1 MSQGL
6 IILAEDDDKLR
17 RLYADFLTANEYNVV
32 VARDGIDVLGLLNK
46 GHIPRVLI
54 LDVMMPKLDGIET
67 CRRAREL
74 LGPNVPILF
83 LTAADRLDKLQ
94 ECMDAGGDDFL
105 IKSDRLDEIQLR
117 IKYWAT
123 FASRHDAQE
132 RRETARY
139 EVGAAVVE
147 HAGPVLER
155 VELSSTTDDTVRQ
168 MSRLVKRARAAA
180 EDRFGVTV
188 QEKLYLLGYV
198 TGVVDHWANIK
209 LSMKSRF
216 MDYLRA
222 VLQETGTL
230 SRPEVN
236 KMIDNFDELAKDRIF
251 RVAWMRGQKECDEA
265 SNKGPDFV
273 ATGLADFEE
282 ATAI

>member
-1 MSQGL
+1 MSHGL

-32 VARDGIDVLGLLNK
+32 VARDGIEALGLLNK

-74 LGPNVPILF
+74 IGPYVPILF
-83 LTAADRLDKLQ
+83 LTAGDRLDMLQ
-94 ECMDAGGDDFL
+94 DCMEAGGDDFL
-105 IKSDRLDEIQLR
+105 IKSDRLDEIHLR

-123 FASRHDAQE
+123 FAARHDAQG
-132 RRETARY
+132 RRETVRY
-139 EVGAAVVE
+139 EVAAAIQE
-147 HAGPVLER
+147 HDGPTLVR
-155 VELSSTTDDTVRQ
+155 VELSSATDETVRE
-168 MSRLVKRARAAA
+168 MSRLVKNARKAADA
-180 EDRFGVTV
+180 VFGSTV
-188 QEKLYLLGYV
+188 REKLYLLGYV

-216 MDYLRA
+216 MDYLQA
-222 VLQETGTL
+222 VLKETGTL
-230 SRPEVN
+230 TEPEVDM
-236 KMIDNFDELAKDRIF
+236 MINNFDEFTEDRIF
-251 RVAWMRGQKECDEA
+251 RVAWMRGQKECHEA
-265 SNKGPDFV
+265 GSKGPEFV

>member
-6 IILAEDDDKLR
+6 IILAEDDAKLR
-17 RLYADFLTANEYNVV
+17 RLYADFLTANDYKVV

-46 GHIPRVLI
+46 GHIPRLLI

-74 LGPNVPILF
+74 LGPQVPILF
-83 LTAADRLDKLQ
+83 LTASDRLDKLQ
-94 ECMDAGGDDFL
+94 DCMEAGGDDFL
-105 IKSDRLDEIQLR
+105 IKSDRLDEILLR
-117 IKYWAT
+117 INYWVT
-123 FASRHDAQE
+123 FAARLDAQG
-132 RRETARY
+132 RREAARRD
-139 EVGAAVVE
+139 VQAAVHE
-147 HAGPVLER
+147 HAGPTLER

-168 MSRLVKRARAAA
+168 MSRLVKQARNAAM
-180 EDRFGVTV
+180 DGFGATV

-198 TGVVDHWANIK
+198 TGVVDYWANIK

-236 KMIDNFDELAKDRIF
+236 KMIDNFDELAKDRVF
-251 RVAWMRGQKECDEA
+251 RIAWMRGQKECDD
-265 SNKGPDFV
+265 SSSKGTEFV
-273 ATGLADFEE
+273 ATGLADFEQ